1 MHIVYNVLQNEMH
14 NRMRCIIKAI
24 ISGSALP
31 PAAVKENS
39 YYSLDIIRNEFR
51 TH

>member
-14 NRMRCIIKAI
+14 NRCIIKAI

-31 PAAVKENS
+31 PAIVKENS